1 MYTAHS
7 GGRGRGRRSR
17 RPIVP
22 RRRSPSQPLR
32 TAPPDGPTARGSPG
46 AEQPAVREVE
56 LPWWAIAL
64 PAVVFAALL
73 LLLVGPSDA
82 QAAEGS
88 TGHVARFV
96 VLLRDSIVQLLS

>member
-1 MYTAHS
+1 MSAPAYSHA
-7 GGRGRGRRSR
+7 G
-17 RPIVP
+17 
-22 RRRSPSQPLR
+22 QPDR
-32 TAPPDGPTARGSPG
+32 VRAVD
-46 AEQPAVREVE
+46 AERQDVCEVE

-82 QAAEGS
+82 QAAEGGG

-96 VLLRDSIVQLLS
+96 ALLRDSIVQFLS

>member
-1 MYTAHS
+1 MAAPAYSHA
-7 GGRGRGRRSR
+7 GR
-17 RPIVP
+17 
-22 RRRSPSQPLR
+22 
-32 TAPPDGPTARGSPG
+32 PDRARATC

-82 QAAEGS
+82 QAAEGG
-88 TGHVARFV
+88 TGHVTRFV

>member
-1 MYTAHS
+1 M
-7 GGRGRGRRSR
+7 
-17 RPIVP
+17 
-22 RRRSPSQPLR
+22 
-32 TAPPDGPTARGSPG
+32 
-46 AEQPAVREVE
+46 E

>member
-1 MYTAHS
+1 MAAPAYSHA
-7 GGRGRGRRSR
+7 GRSDR
-17 RPIVP
+17 
-22 RRRSPSQPLR
+22 
-32 TAPPDGPTARGSPG
+32 ARAT

-88 TGHVARFV
+88 TGHVTRFV
-96 VLLRDSIVQLLS
+96 ALLRDSIVQLLS